1 MKESFISSIG
11 LKQIAKSF
19 QESKR
24 AYNHALIRHVEYAT
38 RESRIALKD
47 AKDAMISAHAELLQ
61 EISDREVIRASK

>member
-1 MKESFISSIG
+1 MNESFISSIG

-19 QESKR
+19 HQTKV
-24 AYNHALIRHVEYAT
+24 AYTNALIRHVEYAT

-61 EISDREVIRASK
+61 EISDREAIRVSK